1 MTTTVVSQENSLA
14 PEPESVP
21 TRNPHRSPVNP
32 YIRMIGVRFAQI
44 IPTAIIASF
53 ITFALIRIIPGGP
66 AEALLGP
73 NGSDEAIA
81 ALNERLGL
89 NQPLLVQYW
98 NWVVSALHGDLGTSL
113 QNSAPVGP
121 QILARLPASAEL
133 VVLALLLSAV
143 VAIPLGVWTATRQ
156 GRRSDG
162 LTRTVSGI
170 GLAVPDFFLAIVLV
184 DVFALGL
191 GVLPVL
197 GWVPL
202 ENSVID
208 NLSHLV
214 LPATALAAGAASI
227 AVRQTRAAMIET
239 LSSDYV
245 RTARAMGIDERKIVW
260 RYALRNIVPTIVTVY
275 GLLAVAML
283 GATVIL
289 EQIFVLPGLGSALVI
304 AIDTRD
310 YPMLQGIV
318 LLFVVIVLLVNILV
332 DVVNNMISPQ
342 LRKGTIS

>member
-14 PEPESVP
+14 PPEPESVP

-53 ITFALIRIIPGGP
+53 ITFALIRIIPPGGP

-113 QNSAPVGP
+113 QNSAPPVGP

-227 AVRQTRAAMIET
+227 AVRQTR
-239 LSSDYV
+239 
-245 RTARAMGIDERKIVW
+245 
-260 RYALRNIVPTIVTVY
+260 LR
-275 GLLAVAML
+275 
-283 GATVIL
+283 
-289 EQIFVLPGLGSALVI
+289 
-304 AIDTRD
+304 
-310 YPMLQGIV
+310 
-318 LLFVVIVLLVNILV
+318 
-332 DVVNNMISPQ
+332 
-342 LRKGTIS
+342 

>member
-1 MTTTVVSQENSLA
+1 MTATVVSHENA
-14 PEPESVP
+14 VTPEAESIP

-32 YIRMIGVRFAQI
+32 YVRMIAVRFAQM
-44 IPTAIIASF
+44 IPTAVIASF
-53 ITFALIRIIPGGP
+53 LTFALVRIIPGGP

-73 NGSDEAIA
+73 NGSDESIA

-121 QILARLPASAEL
+121 QIFARLPASAEL

-162 LTRTVSGI
+162 LTRTISGI

-202 ENSVID
+202 GDDVIA

-239 LSSDYV
+239 LSGDYV

-289 EQIFVLPGLGSALVI
+289 EQVFVLPGLGSALVI

-332 DVVNNMISPQ
+332 DIVNNMISPQ

>member
-1 MTTTVVSQENSLA
+1 M
-14 PEPESVP
+14 
-21 TRNPHRSPVNP
+21 
-32 YIRMIGVRFAQI
+32 
-44 IPTAIIASF
+44 
-53 ITFALIRIIPGGP
+53 
-66 AEALLGP
+66 
-73 NGSDEAIA
+73 
-81 ALNERLGL
+81 

-121 QILARLPASAEL
+121 QILARLPASGEL

>member
-1 MTTTVVSQENSLA
+1 M
-14 PEPESVP
+14 ES
-21 TRNPHRSPVNP
+21 TSAGPVLELG
-32 YIRMIGVRFAQI
+32 GV
-44 IPTAIIASF
+44 
-53 ITFALIRIIPGGP
+53 
-66 AEALLGP
+66 
-73 NGSDEAIA
+73 GSA
-81 ALNERLGL
+81 
-89 NQPLLVQYW
+89 
-98 NWVVSALHGDLGTSL
+98 
-113 QNSAPVGP
+113 
-121 QILARLPASAEL
+121 
-133 VVLALLLSAV
+133 
-143 VAIPLGVWTATRQ
+143 
-156 GRRSDG
+156 RRSGNVATEQRPRRPTDPCAPAG
-162 LTRTVSGI
+162 ERRARCTRTVTVRRRRHTARCVDRDAAGTTQRWSDSHGFGDRTRGT
-170 GLAVPDFFLAIVLV
+170 GLLPRYRAV